1 MELNDL
7 KIFQCVTNA
16 GSMSEAARILGY
28 AQSNITERIRLLEQ
42 ELTTI
47 LFERTSRGVKLLPE
61 GEKLLEYADSILTQ
75 VDEIEAYYQKR
86 PLRIGCTQASA
97 YIYFELAEII
107 AYEEPTELFVKS
119 TDQLETMY
127 KRSELDVV
135 VTNKATTLEKEIL
148 LTEEVG
154 WLSVENS
161 EAVYLI
167 SRDKDCPYRKITLS
181 LIKSDTATI
190 IEVDS
195 IYVMI
200 DLIKKGT
207 GQAILPKFLVEKKQ
221 TQAFIFRKVTQ
232 RVPLYVLGSK
242 RNIQHVHLLIEHNAT
257 A

>member
-1 MELNDL
+1 M
-7 KIFQCVTNA
+7 
-16 GSMSEAARILGY
+16 
-28 AQSNITERIRLLEQ
+28 
-42 ELTTI
+42 
-47 LFERTSRGVKLLPE
+47 
-61 GEKLLEYADSILTQ
+61 
-75 VDEIEAYYQKR
+75 
-86 PLRIGCTQASA
+86 
-97 YIYFELAEII
+97 
-107 AYEEPTELFVKS
+107 
-119 TDQLETMY
+119 MY
-127 KRSELDVV
+127 KRNELEVV

-195 IYVMI
+195 IYAMI
-200 DLIKKGT
+200 DLIKKGA

-242 RNIQHVHLLIEHNAT
+242 RNIQRVHLLIEHNAT